1 MTSSLRRH
9 AFALLVVMLAAC
21 SSGPDRPEPTP
32 LQSFAPQ
39 IQGTRVWQA
48 QLGDV
53 EFPLAVAADATSVTL
68 ATSSGD
74 VVALAADSGRELWRG
89 SAGAALSAG
98 VGSDGRYASVVTRDN
113 EVIVFDAGKLLW
125 RARLDTRV
133 LTAPLVAGERVF
145 VLGVDRSVRAFDVLD
160 GRKLWALPRSGDPL
174 TLLQPGVLLPWQNTL
189 MVGQGPRLVGLDP
202 LSGAQRWE
210 AAIASPRGT
219 NEVERLA
226 DLVAPAA
233 RVGDAVC
240 ARAFQS
246 AVGCADAARGVLSW
260 SKNVGGVHGVAAD
273 EQRVFAADSSD
284 RITAWKREGGEV
296 AWTSDDLRFRGLSS
310 PLMNGRTVVFGD
322 YQGQLHFLDRENG
335 KPLLRLPTDGEAIVG
350 APVKVGPN
358 IVAVTQDGGVF
369 AFRTE

>member
-1 MTSSLRRH
+1 MTFGLRGP
-9 AFALLVVMLAAC
+9 ALALLLATLAAC

-39 IQGTRVWQA
+39 IQGAQVWQA

-53 EFPLAVAADATSVTL
+53 EFALAVAADATSVTL
-68 ATSSGD
+68 ASSSGD
-74 VVALAADSGRELWRG
+74 VIALATDTGRELWRG
-89 SAGAALSAG
+89 NAGEALTAG
-98 VGSDGRYASVVTRDN
+98 VGSNGRYASVVTRGN
-113 EVIVFDAGKLLW
+113 EVVVFDAGKLLW

-174 TLLQPGVLLPWQNTL
+174 TLLQAGVLLPWQNTL
-189 MVGQGPRLVGLDP
+189 VVGQGARLVGLDP
-202 LSGAQRWE
+202 LTGAQRWE

-226 DLVAPAA
+226 DLVSPAA

-240 ARAFQS
+240 ARGFQS
-246 AVGCADAARGVLSW
+246 AVGCVDAARGVLSW
-260 SKNVGGVHGVAAD
+260 TKNVGGANGVAAD
-273 EQRVFAADSSD
+273 EQFVFAADASD
-284 RITAWKREGGEV
+284 RITAWKREGGDV
-296 AWTSDDLRFRGLSS
+296 AWTSDDLRFRSLSS
-310 PLMNGRTVVFGD
+310 PLVQGRTLVFGD

-350 APVKVGPN
+350 APVKAGPN
-358 IVAVTQDGGVF
+358 IVAVTRDGGVF
-369 AFRTE
+369 AFRAE

>member
-1 MTSSLRRH
+1 MTLGVRRP
-9 AFALLVVMLAAC
+9 ALALLFVLLGAC

-32 LQSFAPQ
+32 LEPLVPQ
-39 IQGTRVWQA
+39 LQGASVWQA

-53 EFPLAVAADATSVTL
+53 DFPLAIAADAGSVTL
-68 ATSSGD
+68 ASSSGE
-74 VVALAADSGRELWRG
+74 VFALAADSGRELWRA
-89 SAGAALSAG
+89 SAGAPLSAG
-98 VGSDGRYASVVTRDN
+98 VGSDGRYSSVVTRDN
-113 EVIVFDAGKLLW
+113 EVVVFEAGKVLW

-160 GRKLWALPRSGDPL
+160 GRKLWAVPRSGDPL
-174 TLLQPGVLLPWQNTL
+174 TLLQPGVLLPWKNTL
-189 MVGQGPRLVGLDP
+189 VVGQGARLVGLDP
-202 LSGAQRWE
+202 LTGAQRWE

-233 RVGDAVC
+233 RVGDIIC

-246 AVGCADAARGVLSW
+246 AVGCVDAARGVLGW
-260 SKNVGGVHGVAAD
+260 SKNLGGIHGVAAD
-273 EQRVFAADSSD
+273 EQSVFAADASD
-284 RITAWKREGGEV
+284 RITAWERDDGDV
-296 AWTSDDLRFRGLSS
+296 AWTSDDLRFRALSS
-310 PLMNGRTVVFGD
+310 PLVNGRTVVFGD
-322 YQGQLHFLDRENG
+322 YEGQLHFLDRSNG

-350 APVKVGPN
+350 APVKAGDN
-358 IVAVTQDGGVF
+358 IVAVTRDGGVF